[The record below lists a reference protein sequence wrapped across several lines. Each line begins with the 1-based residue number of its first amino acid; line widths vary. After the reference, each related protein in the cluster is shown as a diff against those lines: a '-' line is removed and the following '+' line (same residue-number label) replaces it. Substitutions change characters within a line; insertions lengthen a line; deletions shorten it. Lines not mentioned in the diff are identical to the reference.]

1 MSGASW
7 ASPQGISERA
17 WLLVGLGLVL
27 GLLFLIQANTS
38 VGTELGDAE
47 VIPGELI
54 DDAGTALPPDAA
66 TEDRIALGFNV
77 YVIDGG
83 PERHPVPRLGLTGLL
98 ARGPPL

>member
-1 MSGASW
+1 
-7 ASPQGISERA
+7 
-17 WLLVGLGLVL
+17 LLGLGLVL

-38 VGTELGDAE
+38 VGTEFGDAQ
-47 VIPGELI
+47 VIAGELI
-54 DDAGTALPPDAA
+54 DDTGTAVPPDAA

-83 PERHPVPRLGLTGLL
+83 PGRHPVFRLRLTGLL

>member
-7 ASPQGISERA
+7 ASPQGISGRA
-17 WLLVGLGLVL
+17 WLLLGLGLVL

-38 VGTELGDAE
+38 VGTESGDAE
-47 VIPGELI
+47 VIAGELI
-54 DDAGTALPPDAA
+54 DDAGTAVPLDAA
-66 TEDRIALGFNV
+66 TEDRIALGFNT

-83 PERHPVPRLGLTGLL
+83 PEPHPVPRLGLTGLL

>member
-7 ASPQGISERA
+7 ASPQGISGRA
-17 WLLVGLGLVL
+17 WLLLGLGLVL
-27 GLLFLIQANTS
+27 GLLFLAQANTA
-38 VGTELGDAE
+38 GTELGDTQ
-47 VIPGELI
+47 VIAGELI
-54 DDAGTALPPDAA
+54 DDAGTAVPPYAA

-83 PERHPVPRLGLTGLL
+83 AERHPVPRLGLTGLL